1 VLAMN
6 SIAKFA
12 ILAIASGLVIGTT
25 FMTIPVAAEDHARK
39 GLNIADEKIHDNTV
53 LGSDQDF
60 RFHEGIC
67 QGGHST
73 DVLDQLTGGQGC
85 DALNSP
91 GGR

>member
-1 VLAMN
+1 MN
-6 SIAKFA
+6 SIRQFA

-25 FMTIPVAAEDHARK
+25 FMTIPVAAEDHAQK
-39 GLNIADEKIHDNTV
+39 GLNIADVKVHDNTGP
-53 LGSDQDF
+53 LSDQDF

-67 QGGHST
+67 QGGHTT
-73 DVLDQLTGGQGC
+73 DVLNEVTNGQGC